1 MSDFFSGTGAF
12 ITSPGRQDRCRRRRL
27 VKTPMITPTASLRR
41 QAGTNGGR
49 SGRLDGHCRSDAA
62 KSGASDGGHTRGTG
76 SRRHRMR
83 PQSWNTSDGVRMRG

>member
-41 QAGTNGGR
+41 QAGTDGGR

-62 KSGASDGGHTRGTG
+62 NPDRTANGRDRARGQK
-76 SRRHRMR
+76 RRVRWRTHSWHRI
-83 PQSWNTSDGVRMRG
+83 TSP